1 MLGRSLILL
10 SLFLS
15 IATVGFTGWKDLS
28 LNIFH
33 ISFMGKGDDSLLLF
47 AYPFIWGLKEGEV
60 LKICRVRGP
69 SDMIVYDIDEYDKE
83 VFWVSSLG
91 LFRFNGVVERL
102 FLPKTKD
109 IFALSVGPLG
119 IFFGTSNGLYKFSD
133 ESALPIL
140 STNSNVLDILAL
152 PDRQGLLILTSTRF
166 IFYDLSQEKQV
177 FSYVFSSNRYVD
189 QSGQLIA
196 RDKDRVLFAIDDRVY
211 EWFIASQEVRPV
223 YRYPGHING
232 ICFVDGDLL
241 VYGSS
246 GVFGLDGQERDS
258 GLRSRDVK
266 KIVALD
272 MAAYL
277 LSDKLYVWQSFQSQ
291 GSISKARIFDILNR
305 EPDILTLQE
314 KAMEFAG
321 VSPDKIIDWRRRL
334 KKRALLPEFSIDMD
348 LDNNRTLS
356 DSVAVSS
363 SGSSNVG
370 PDDKTMYKAV
380 GLGISLDWDLKELIW
395 SSEEV
400 SIDTRAKLNTEL
412 RDDIL
417 SQLNQLYFEWK
428 RQQVKLLD
436 KNLKPEKALSLLF
449 KIQKLRADIDA
460 LTGGFLSRALRQR
473 GILDWER
480 DFVMNHFF
488 VDEEG
493 GEKEEK

>member
-1 MLGRSLILL
+1 MLGRGLILL
-10 SLFLS
+10 FLFLS
-15 IATVGFTGWKDLS
+15 ISGSGFAGWKDLS

-33 ISFMGKGDDSLLLF
+33 IGFMGKGEKSLVLF
-47 AYPFIWGLKEGEV
+47 SYPFVWQLKEGDL

-69 SDMIVYDIDEYDKE
+69 SDMIVYDMEEYGKQL
-83 VFWVSSLG
+83 FWASSLG

-109 IFALSVGPLG
+109 VFALSVGPLG
-119 IFFGTSNGLYKFSD
+119 IFFGTSDGVYEFRD
-133 ESALPIL
+133 GSALPIL
-140 STNSNVLDILAL
+140 STDKVLDILAL
-152 PDRQGLLILTSTRF
+152 PDKQAILILTSIRF
-166 IFYDLSQEKQV
+166 IFYDLSRGKET
-177 FSYVFSSNRYVD
+177 FSYVFSSNRDVG

-196 RDKDRVLFAIDDRVY
+196 RDKERFFFAFDDRVY
-211 EWFIASQEVRPV
+211 EWLIDSQEVRPV
-223 YRYPGHING
+223 FRYPGDISG
-232 ICFVDGDLL
+232 ICFLEGNLL
-241 VYGSS
+241 IYGSS
-246 GVFGLDGQERDS
+246 GVFDLDGQERDT

-266 KIVALD
+266 RITILE
-272 MAAYL
+272 MTAYL
-277 LSDKLYVWQSFQSQ
+277 LSDKVYVWQSFQEQ
-291 GSISKARIFDILNR
+291 GAISRSRIFDILNR

-334 KKRALLPEFSIDMD
+334 KKRALLPEFSIDLD

-356 DSVAVSS
+356 DSIAVSS

-370 PDDKTMYKAV
+370 PDDKTMYKAIGV
-380 GLGISLDWDLKELIW
+380 GISLDWDLKELIW

-436 KNLKPEKALSLLF
+436 ENLKPEKALSLLF
-449 KIQKLRADIDA
+449 KIEKLRADIDA
-460 LTGGFLSRALRQR
+460 LTGGFLSRALDQR

-488 VDEEG
+488 ADKEI
-493 GEKEEK
+493 GEKR